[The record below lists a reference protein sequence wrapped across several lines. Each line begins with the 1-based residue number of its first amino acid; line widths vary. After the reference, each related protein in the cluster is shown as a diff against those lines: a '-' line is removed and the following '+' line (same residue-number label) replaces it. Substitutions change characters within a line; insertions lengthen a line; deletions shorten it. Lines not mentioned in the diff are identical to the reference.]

1 MKRNLKQRT
10 AGSLK
15 WNLVDRLSTQVLYAI
30 TGIVLARLLS
40 EEDYGLVGA
49 VLVFQA
55 FASLIVDSGFSFALL
70 QKQRPSRLD
79 YSSVLWFN
87 LGVALILYAALF
99 IGAPL
104 VAASFGGDARLI
116 PLSRVMFLSLILNA
130 SVIVQTNRLMKAM
143 DVRMVAASNFIGLT
157 AGGIVGISLAFA
169 GAGAWAMVW
178 QTIATGVC
186 KAIVLW
192 TTTRWR
198 PLFRISRASL
208 SSFFGIG
215 SKMMFTSFLNTVF
228 LNIYSFIIGNRLG
241 MAPLGYYTQSDKW
254 SKMGISSLSQVLT
267 STFVPTLSAVQ
278 DQPERF
284 RRICSKMNRFTA
296 YLLFPAMIGLMVM
309 ARPIFHTLFG
319 SKWDP
324 SIFLFQLLLL
334 RGIFTVLISLYN
346 NYLLALGH
354 ARIIMRLEIVRDIAA
369 LAALG
374 ATLPFL
380 AMSLPGDPVYGI
392 GIMLWGQLG
401 ASALTWL
408 LTLVY
413 TVRLTQSSFWSYIR
427 DLVPNFALTA
437 VIVPVMYLAAG
448 LFEAAPLKLC
458 AEAVTGLLLYLIA
471 NHLLRSRV
479 QQQVLAYLAGA
490 F

>member
-1 MKRNLKQRT
+1 MKRNLRQRT

-427 DLVPNFALTA
+427 DLVPYFALTA

-458 AEAVTGLLLYLIA
+458 AEAVTGLLLYLVA

>member
-40 EEDYGLVGA
+40 EEDFGLVGA

-87 LGVALILYAALF
+87 MAVALVLYAVLF
-99 IGAPL
+99 VGAPL
-104 VAASFGGDARLI
+104 VAAAFGGDSRLI

-157 AGGIVGISLAFA
+157 AGGIAGISLAIA
-169 GAGAWAMVW
+169 GAGAWAIVW
-178 QTIATGVC
+178 QTLATGTC

-192 TTTRWR
+192 TATRWR
-198 PLFRISRASL
+198 PLFRMSKASL
-208 SSFFGIG
+208 VSFFGIG

-241 MAPLGYYTQSDKW
+241 MASLGYYTQADKW
-254 SKMGISSLSQVLT
+254 SKMGIASLSQVLT

-319 SKWDP
+319 DKWDP

-369 LAALG
+369 LAALA
-374 ATLPFL
+374 ATLPYL

-401 ASALTWL
+401 ASALTWI

-413 TVRLTQSSFWSYIR
+413 TVRLTASSLWSYIY
-427 DLVPNFALTA
+427 DLVPYFALTA

-448 LFEAAPLKLC
+448 LVEAPLLKLC
-458 AEAVTGLLLYLIA
+458 AEAVTGLTLYLGA

-479 QQQVLAYLAGA
+479 QQQVLAYLRGR

>member
-1 MKRNLKQRT
+1 MKRNLKQHT

-87 LGVALILYAALF
+87 LGAALILYAALF

-427 DLVPNFALTA
+427 DLMPYFSLTA

-458 AEAVTGLLLYLIA
+458 AEAVTGLLLYFVA

>member
-15 WNLVDRLSTQVLYAI
+15 WNLVDRLSTQVLYAV
-30 TGIVLARLLS
+30 TGIVLARLLDQ
-40 EEDYGLVGA
+40 EDFGLVGA

-55 FASLIVDSGFSFALL
+55 FASLLVDSGFSFALL

-87 LGVALILYAALF
+87 LGVSAVLYALLF

-104 VAASFGGDARLI
+104 VAASFGSDPRLI

-143 DVRMVAASNFIGLT
+143 DVRMVAASNFIGLV
-157 AGGIVGISLAFA
+157 AGGITGITLAFA
-169 GAGAWAMVW
+169 GAGAWAIVW
-178 QTIATGVC
+178 QTLVMGAC
-186 KAIVLW
+186 KALVLW
-192 TTTRWR
+192 TSSRWR
-198 PLFRISRASL
+198 PLPRISVASL
-208 SSFFGIG
+208 KSFFGIG

-241 MAPLGYYTQSDKW
+241 MAPLGYYTQADKW

-319 SKWDP
+319 EKWDP

-334 RGIFTVLISLYN
+334 RGIFTVMISLYN
-346 NYLLALGH
+346 NYLLALGD
-354 ARIIMRLEIVRDIAA
+354 ARIIMRLEIVRDVAA
-369 LAALG
+369 LIALA

-380 AMSLPGDPVYGI
+380 AISLPGDPVYGI
-392 GIMLWGQLG
+392 GIMLWGQLA
-401 ASALTWL
+401 ASVLTWV
-408 LTLVY
+408 LTLFY
-413 TVRLTQSSFWSYIR
+413 TVRITGAKLWSYLY
-427 DLVPNFALTA
+427 DLIPYFALTT
-437 VIVPVMYLAAG
+437 VIVPVMYLASG
-448 LFEAAPLKLC
+448 LFETPLLKLS
-458 AEAVTGLLLYLIA
+458 AEAFTGLALYLGA
-471 NHLLRSRV
+471 NSLLRSRV
-479 QQQVLAYLAGA
+479 QQQVLAYLRGR